1 MRTLSFLLM
10 LLLVP
15 CELVAN
21 SLIAV
26 HPTSPWTLRELEG
39 LGLELVSHDPQ
50 SGLTYLIASR
60 DDMRR
65 LRERSFTFSTVEPDW
80 KARLRELQ
88 EIPGLGLYHTWSET
102 VAELESLHA
111 TFPSIT
117 RLEVIGQSLEGRDI
131 PALKI
136 SDDASF
142 DDPAEADVLI
152 VGNHHAREL
161 MSVEVPLHVAR
172 HLLEQYG
179 RAPRTTQLVDE
190 REIWIVPLL
199 NADGHVYQEETQLQ
213 PGWRKNRRRLG
224 DDVMGVDLNRNYSY
238 LWGFDDTGSSPDPL
252 SQTYRGS
259 HAFSEPESDA
269 IRRLSE
275 RQEFKLAIS
284 YHSFG
289 QLLLYPWGWTRNMVT
304 PDHSVFVALA
314 DSMVRDS
321 GYRPG
326 NAYSGAIYITNGA
339 FGDYMYG
346 ERNDAKETR
355 TFSFTVELNS
365 MAQGGFW
372 PSEDLI
378 RPTCE
383 LLLSL
388 NLYAIR
394 VADNVRAAT
403 PPPPPLLTAVQ
414 DGEDPRIIYMSWSDT
429 GDEHN
434 PIDHFEIFEI
444 DPIGQPSPP
453 KGTSTTLHASGR
465 TLVASDLRVP
475 SGGDLVL
482 DLETRLEPLWD
493 YAYVEVRRL
502 GSGAWVSLSGEVTR
516 EANPTGRNQ
525 GAGITGWLARTARFD
540 AARFAGERVDVAV
553 RIDAHP
559 DSPTDVALRARLD
572 VAQTLTETRRV
583 LVPDV
588 RDTTYTLVAERP
600 GLFAYGVTAVD
611 AEGQRSD
618 SDLAWFYIPEVVAVG
633 ISDIRVHVEGRRA
646 ELRWRVASS
655 SDALF
660 EVWTRALDVRD
671 SALGVAEEWGSRRHR
686 LVASTRVTM
695 PGEVRLPF
703 QLEPGRHVLLL
714 RGADR
719 DGERLWGPWVVEV
732 SARTFLDVA
741 TPNPFNPSTRLHF
754 ELEHSAYAEL
764 DVVSVRGRRVRRLWS
779 GTRPAGR
786 HAVDWDGRDD
796 TGRGVASGH
805 YVARLRVGSQT
816 WTRRLLL
823 LR

>member
-1 MRTLSFLLM
+1 M
-10 LLLVP
+10 LLLAP
-15 CELVAN
+15 CGLAAS

-39 LGLELVSHDPQ
+39 LGLELVSHDPE
-50 SGLTYLIASR
+50 SGVTYLIASR
-60 DDMRR
+60 DDMQL

-80 KARLRELQ
+80 KVRLRELQ

-117 RLEVIGQSLEGRDI
+117 HLEVIGQSLEGRAI
-131 PALKI
+131 QALKI
-136 SDDASF
+136 SDDPGF
-142 DDPAEADVLI
+142 DDPEEADVLI

-172 HLLEQYG
+172 HLLEHYG
-179 RAPRTTQLVDE
+179 RLPRTTQLVDE

-199 NADGHVYQEETQLQ
+199 NPDGHVFQEEKQGQ

-224 DDVMGVDLNRNYSY
+224 DDVVGVDLNRNYSY
-238 LWGFDDTGSSPDPL
+238 LWGFDDNGSSPDPL

-259 HAFSEPESDA
+259 QPFSEPESDA

-275 RQEFKLAIS
+275 RQEFKVAIS

-289 QLLLYPWGWTRNMVT
+289 QLLLYPWGWTRNTVT
-304 PDHSVFVALA
+304 PDHSVFVTLA

-346 ERNDAKETR
+346 ERNDAKESR
-355 TFSFTVELNS
+355 TFAFTVELNS
-365 MAQGGFW
+365 MQQGGFW
-372 PSEDLI
+372 PSDDLI

-403 PPPPPLLTAVQ
+403 PPLPPLLTAVQ
-414 DGEDPRIIYMSWSDT
+414 DGEDPRIIHMSWNDT
-429 GDEHN
+429 GDEYN

-444 DPIGQPSPP
+444 DPIGQPDAP
-453 KGTSTTLHASGR
+453 KAISATLHESGR
-465 TLVASDLRVP
+465 TLIASSLRIP
-475 SGGDLVL
+475 TGGDLVL
-482 DLETRLEPLWD
+482 ELETRLEPLWD
-493 YAYVEVRRL
+493 YAYVEVRPL
-502 GSGAWVSLSGEVTR
+502 GSGAWVPLSGEVTR
-516 EANPTGRNQ
+516 DADPTGRNLRY
-525 GAGITGWLARTARFD
+525 GITGCLARAARFD
-540 AARFAGERVDVAV
+540 ARRFAGELVDLAV

-572 VAQTLTETRRV
+572 LAQTLTETRRV

-588 RDTTYTLVAERP
+588 RDTTYTLVAERS

-618 SDLAWFYIPEVVAVG
+618 SELAWFYIPEVVAVG
-633 ISDIRVHVEGRRA
+633 ISEMRVHVEGRRA
-646 ELRWRVASS
+646 ELRWRVASH

-660 EVWTRALDVRD
+660 EAWTRALDVTD
-671 SALGVAEEWGSRRHR
+671 SALDPAEEWGSRRHR
-686 LVASTRVTM
+686 LAASTRVTM
-695 PGEVRLPF
+695 PGEVRLQF
-703 QLEPGRHVLLL
+703 HLEAGRHVLLL

-732 SARTFLDVA
+732 SARTFLDAA
-741 TPNPFNPSTRLHF
+741 TPNPFNPSTGLHF
-754 ELEHSAYAEL
+754 ELERSAYAEL
-764 DVVSVRGRRVRRLWS
+764 DVVNVSGRRVRRLWS
-779 GTRPAGR
+779 GMKAAGR
-786 HAVDWDGRDD
+786 HAVDWDGHDD
-796 TGRGVASGH
+796 TGRAVASGH

-816 WTRRLLL
+816 WTRRLVL